1 MGILCYNNTMKKILF
16 FILVVITILPVGIV
30 YAGADTAVPDNS
42 AAVLVN
48 NQGIYKAKVLQVL
61 GEHQESF
68 PNSEALVTV
77 QNIRVQVISG
87 DTPDRVIELVNDFR
101 PMEVG
106 DVFWGQYVTDNSG
119 KTMYVVADQDRSKV
133 LWFLGL
139 FFIIMVIA
147 FGRMQGIRSLV
158 SLGLSFGF
166 IIYILLP
173 LLLQGFSPIPV
184 ALVSGMVILALAI
197 LLTHGYNR
205 VSLVALAGT
214 CVTVLVTGLL
224 AYAVTHAGAISGLAS
239 HESIY
244 LNFNTGG
251 KLDFIGLYLASVIIG
266 MLGVLDDIAITQV
279 AVVREMYALH
289 PEMSVRKVYDH
300 ALRVGK
306 DHVGAL
312 VNTLVLAY
320 VGVALPTLLYF
331 SQSTAPLGQIINQEL
346 FVTEIIRTVVGSAG
360 LILTV
365 PLTTIMAAWLLHH
378 TRGKKLDP
386 NEQGHAHAHG
396 HHH

>member
-1 MGILCYNNTMKKILF
+1 MKLKKYIIF
-16 FILVVITILPVGIV
+16 FTVLIIWSIGGNVFAQNIREISESPE
-30 YAGADTAVPDNS
+30 NS
-42 AAVLVN
+42 AVLVN
-48 NQGIYKAKVLQVL
+48 NQGTYKAKVLQIL
-61 GEHQESF
+61 GQHEETF
-68 PNSEALVTV
+68 PNSDATVTV
-77 QNIRVQVISG
+77 QELRAQVISG
-87 DTPDRVIELVNDFR
+87 DTPDRVITLVNDFR
-101 PMEVG
+101 PMETG
-106 DVFWGQYVTDNSG
+106 DTFWGQYVTDNSG
-119 KTMYVVADQDRSKV
+119 KTTYVAADQDRTSV
-133 LWFLGL
+133 LWFLGI
-139 FFIIMVIA
+139 FFVVMVIL
-147 FGRMQGIRSLV
+147 FGRMQGFRSLV

-173 LLLQGFSPIPV
+173 LLLRGFSPIPV
-184 ALVSGMVILALAI
+184 ALVSGIVILALAI
-197 LLTHGYNR
+197 ILTHGYNR
-205 VSLVALAGT
+205 ISLVALAGT
-214 CVTVLVTGLL
+214 SITVLLTGIL
-224 AYAVTHAGAISGLAS
+224 AYIVTHVGAISGLS
-239 HESIY
+239 THESIY

-251 KLDFIGLYLASVIIG
+251 KLDFVGLYLASVIIG

-289 PEMSVRKVYDH
+289 PEMSVKRVYDH

-306 DHVGAL
+306 EHVGAL

-378 TRGKKLDP
+378 TRGQALDP
-386 NEQGHAHAHG
+386 DEHGHAHAHG

>member
-1 MGILCYNNTMKKILF
+1 MG
-16 FILVVITILPVGIV
+16 VIGVCFSANFAVAQESVDLETVPPETS
-30 YAGADTAVPDNS
+30 TAT
-42 AAVLVN
+42 LIN
-48 NQGIYKAKVLQVL
+48 NQGTYKAKVLQIL
-61 GEHQESF
+61 GQHEETF
-68 PNSEALVTV
+68 PNSEVLVTV
-77 QNIRVQVISG
+77 QNLRIQVISG

-101 PMEVG
+101 PMQVG
-106 DVFWGQYVTDNSG
+106 NKFWGQYVTDNSG
-119 KTMYVVADQDRSKV
+119 KTIYVVADQDRSQV

-139 FFIIMVIA
+139 FFIIMVIT
-147 FGRMQGIRSLV
+147 FGRMQGLRSLV

-166 IIYILLP
+166 IIYVLLP

-184 ALVSGMVILALAI
+184 ALVSGIVILSLAI
-197 LLTHGYNR
+197 ILTHGYNR
-205 VSLVALAGT
+205 ISLVALAGT
-214 CVTVLVTGLL
+214 SVTVLVTGVL

-251 KLDFIGLYLASVIIG
+251 KLDFVGLYLASVIIG

-289 PEMSVRKVYDH
+289 PEMSVKRVYDH

-306 DHVGAL
+306 EHVGAL

-360 LILTV
+360 LIMTV

-378 TRGKKLDP
+378 TRGKKLEPD
-386 NEQGHAHAHG
+386 EQGHAHAHG